1 MLLLEMRVE
10 YYVYFVLDDLYFEFI
25 YDMSVF
31 SMFASI
37 SVLLIQTWMSLKI
50 SFNWE
55 MYNCDLLWN
64 YDILK
69 SWILNYEIMIY

>member
-50 SFNWE
+50 SFN
-55 MYNCDLLWN
+55 
-64 YDILK
+64 
-69 SWILNYEIMIY
+69 